1 MLGNMLSSAA
11 KAVQTG
17 VQAGAQIGANAVQAG
32 TNAVNKLKCNN
43 EQKAIHAE
51 KEKYPNLS
59 CTEICANRK
68 KLDNCES
75 SCVKMCEQPKK

>member
-1 MLGNMLSSAA
+1 MLSSAA
-11 KAVQTG
+11 NVVQAG
-17 VQAGAQIGANAVQAG
+17 VQAGAQMSANAVKVG
-32 TNAVNKLKCNN
+32 SNAVNKIKCNN

-59 CTEICANRK
+59 CSEICVNRN

-75 SCVKMCEQPKK
+75 SCIKMCEQPKK